1 MQRRNFI
8 ALLGTAFSST
18 FAAHAAAPQ
27 QQTMPVIG
35 YLSGGSGP
43 GPDDDGFGQGLAKGG
58 YVRGRNRTSNIV
70 GRRASLI
77 AFRL

>member
-1 MQRRNFI
+1 MQRRDFI

-18 FAAHAAAPQ
+18 FAAHAQ

-35 YLSGGSGP
+35 YLSGASGP
-43 GPDDDGFGQGLAKGG
+43 NPPDGLDGLYQGLSEGG